1 MHEETVM
8 AITTHERLETLGGN
22 NGSEENPVALP
33 GTDET
38 VEAFMNRWDNPRE
51 PAALGKTARRLFNSL
66 REARTDSD
74 KPTPLTSL
82 RNASDAL
89 RAVLKFRDK
98 KSADF
103 CSDLDNS
110 DPDGL

>member
-1 MHEETVM
+1 M
-8 AITTHERLETLGGN
+8 AITTHERLGTLGGN
-22 NGSEENPVALP
+22 SGSEENSAVLP
-33 GTDET
+33 GTDKT
-38 VEAFMNRWDNPRE
+38 VEAFMNRGDDPRE
-51 PAALGKTARRLFNSL
+51 PEALGKKARQLFDSL
-66 REARTDSD
+66 REARTNSD

-89 RAVLKFRDK
+89 RAVLNKFRDK